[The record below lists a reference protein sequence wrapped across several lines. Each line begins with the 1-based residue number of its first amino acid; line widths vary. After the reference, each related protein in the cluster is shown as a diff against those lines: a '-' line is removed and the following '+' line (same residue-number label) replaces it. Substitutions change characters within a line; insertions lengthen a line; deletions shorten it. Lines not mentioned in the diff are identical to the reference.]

1 MEIDEIGLIDK
12 SKNGDIE
19 AFGELVSIY
28 EKQVYSI
35 AYRFMGNH
43 DDANDLAQEAFIR
56 AFKGIENFRGDA
68 SFKTWLYH
76 IVANVCR
83 DELRRVKR
91 QPTVSLNSPIM
102 TEDGEINREQED
114 WTFAP
119 EIVYENK
126 EMQELVQR
134 LLNELIPEYRQVL
147 ILRELQGFTYD
158 EIAVALDCSLGTVK
172 SRISRGRKVLKDL
185 IIENRELF
193 HDASRL
199 VDRKVGEA

>member
-1 MEIDEIGLIDK
+1 VEIDEIGLIDK

>member
-1 MEIDEIGLIDK
+1 MEIDEMSLIDK
-12 SKNGDIE
+12 SKNGDVE

-28 EKQVYSI
+28 EKQVYSV

-76 IVANVCR
+76 IVANACR
-83 DELRRVKR
+83 DELRRMKR

-119 EIVYENK
+119 EIIYESK

-158 EIAVALDCSLGTVK
+158 EIAVTLDCSLGTVK
-172 SRISRGRKVLKDL
+172 SRISRARKILKDL

-193 HDASRL
+193 HNPSRL